1 VLCADDAGANAL
13 PMPAS
18 AEVIRYGLTSPDARL
33 RAERVRRAGLGSV
46 FDVVYDGE
54 ALGEVT
60 LAVPGEHN
68 VRNALAALAAGLAL
82 GLTVPAMAPGL
93 AAFRGVERRFQL
105 LGEAGGAL
113 VVDDYAHHPTEVR
126 ATIEAARAAAPE
138 RSGGLASRWRS
149 ILAVFAALVLLASP
163 LWGPP
168 VLRRLDFFRV
178 RRVEILGARYTAPG
192 ELLDRLRVDTTRS
205 VWDPLDPLAARLRTH
220 AQIES
225 VTVTRRLPGTLV
237 VRVKERHPVALVD
250 APGGLRA
257 VDERGRRL
265 PLDPSRTPVDAP
277 VVTAAPRDTLVYHL
291 LGEMQ
296 REAPTLYARLSS
308 IRPVGADEIVLQISE
323 LSVRAMTNVTLARL
337 GDIDPV
343 QRDLTRRQLHPTEI
357 DLRYRDQV
365 IARLP

>member
-1 VLCADDAGANAL
+1 MTEDDQPRGR
-13 PMPAS
+13 
-18 AEVIRYGLTSPDARL
+18 IG
-33 RAERVRRAGLGSV
+33 
-46 FDVVYDGE
+46 
-54 ALGEVT
+54 
-60 LAVPGEHN
+60 
-68 VRNALAALAAGLAL
+68 
-82 GLTVPAMAPGL
+82 GL
-93 AAFRGVERRFQL
+93 AA
-105 LGEAGGAL
+105 
-113 VVDDYAHHPTEVR
+113 
-126 ATIEAARAAAPE
+126 
-138 RSGGLASRWRS
+138 RWRLT
-149 ILAVFAALVLLASP
+149 LAAFVGLVLLASP

-168 VLRRLDFFRV
+168 VLRRLEFFRV
-178 RRVEILGARYTAPG
+178 RRVEILGTRYTAPS

-220 AQIES
+220 AQLES

-291 LGEMQ
+291 LGDMQ
-296 REAPTLYARLSS
+296 RESPALYAKLSS
-308 IRPVGADEIVLQISE
+308 IRALGADEIVLQISD

-343 QRDLTRRQLHPTEI
+343 QRDLTRRQLHAAEI